1 MPRLLAVLV
10 FTAAVVAAQPQT
22 PAPPAA
28 PPLPR
33 GPLAA
38 DDVAALL
45 KQFNVPGVGI
55 AVVNDFAIEW
65 ARGYGVADIETGAPV
80 TVDTMFQ
87 AASISKP
94 VAAMASMKAVE
105 DGRFSLDQDVNTI
118 LKSWKLPGDGHT
130 SSQPV
135 TPRSLMSHTSGT
147 GDGFGF
153 PGYSPSAPLPT
164 TIKSWT
170 ASHRRIGVRCASSVR
185 RSLASSTPEA
195 A

>member
-1 MPRLLAVLV
+1 MPRLLAVLA

-80 TVDTMFQ
+80 TV
-87 AASISKP
+87 
-94 VAAMASMKAVE
+94 
-105 DGRFSLDQDVNTI
+105 
-118 LKSWKLPGDGHT
+118 GDAC
-130 SSQPV
+130 S
-135 TPRSLMSHTSGT
+135 
-147 GDGFGF
+147 
-153 PGYSPSAPLPT
+153 
-164 TIKSWT
+164 
-170 ASHRRIGVRCASSVR
+170 RRR
-185 RSLASSTPEA
+185 RSANPLRPWRR
-195 A
+195 

>member
-10 FTAAVVAAQPQT
+10 FSAAVVAQQPQT

-45 KQFNVPGVGI
+45 KQFNVPGVSI

-65 ARGYGVADIETGAPV
+65 ARGYGVADVETGAPV
-80 TVDTMFQ
+80 TADTMFQ

-94 VAAMASMKAVE
+94 VAAMASMKAVA
-105 DGRFSLDQDVNTI
+105 GRPL
-118 LKSWKLPGDGHT
+118 HA
-130 SSQPV
+130 
-135 TPRSLMSHTSGT
+135 RSGRQHH
-147 GDGFGF
+147 
-153 PGYSPSAPLPT
+153 PE
-164 TIKSWT
+164 
-170 ASHRRIGVRCASSVR
+170 VV
-185 RSLASSTPEA
+185 EA
-195 A
+195 AGRRTHVSRSR